1 MSTTNKFDAKKALEN
16 LQISEKSGN
25 IAGNREAIYNVP
37 KGLSMEGRKKFRS
50 KMRKTTDKHLYNI
63 AFSAKQK
70 DAEALKNAIDNFLDF
85 YRKEFIRNDFSVASV
100 RSRITNEADKQVYQI
115 ALAICKDFVG
125 LDKDV
130 KKLIASFK

>member
-25 IAGNREAIYNVP
+25 LNGSREAIYNVP

-70 DAEALKNAIDNFLDF
+70 DAEALKLSIDNFLDF

-115 ALAICKDFVG
+115 ALAICKDFIS